1 MFSNNS
7 EKIKELEAQL
17 KSQQELIKQLQQSV
31 ASLTVGQDQTAAQIS
46 KLADSFTKVYND
58 IDDIKSK
65 IYGPSNLGAAFRGR
79 KNRI

>member
-31 ASLTVGQDQTAAQIS
+31 ASLTVGQDQTAARLTT
-46 KLADSFTKVYND
+46 LADNFVRAIND
-58 IDDIKSK
+58 IDDLKSK
-65 IYGPSNLGAAFRGR
+65 LYGPSNLGAAFRGR